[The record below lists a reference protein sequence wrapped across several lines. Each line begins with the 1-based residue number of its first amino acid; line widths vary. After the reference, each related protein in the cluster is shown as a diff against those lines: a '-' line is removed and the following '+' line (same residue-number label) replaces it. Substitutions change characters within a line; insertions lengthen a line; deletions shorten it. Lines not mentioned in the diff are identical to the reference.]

1 MSTRVR
7 DVLMGTL
14 GELRHEPTQKRI
26 RAELGGATVVDSTR
40 AMLVWEPGRV
50 VPTYAV
56 PEDDLDG
63 DVGDATAVGPDDIG
77 DLDAPRLGDLV
88 VLDPSI
94 PFVVH
99 TTAGESLTIRAAGRE
114 AAAFRPAADALA
126 GYLVLDFAAFD
137 AWYEEDERNYG
148 HPRDPFHRIDIV
160 HSSRHVRVELGG
172 VVLAESSAPYML
184 FEDPLPVRYYLPA
197 EDVRTDL
204 LRPSDKRTFC
214 AYKGQAWYLSAEGEP
229 DIAWTYPAP
238 LREADEVTD
247 RIAFFGERLD
257 LVIDGERLERPV
269 TPWSPR

>member
-99 TTAGESLTIRAAGRE
+99 TTAG
-114 AAAFRPAADALA
+114 
-126 GYLVLDFAAFD
+126 
-137 AWYEEDERNYG
+137 
-148 HPRDPFHRIDIV
+148 
-160 HSSRHVRVELGG
+160 SR
-172 VVLAESSAPYML
+172 
-184 FEDPLPVRYYLPA
+184 
-197 EDVRTDL
+197 
-204 LRPSDKRTFC
+204 
-214 AYKGQAWYLSAEGEP
+214 
-229 DIAWTYPAP
+229 
-238 LREADEVTD
+238 
-247 RIAFFGERLD
+247 
-257 LVIDGERLERPV
+257 
-269 TPWSPR
+269 